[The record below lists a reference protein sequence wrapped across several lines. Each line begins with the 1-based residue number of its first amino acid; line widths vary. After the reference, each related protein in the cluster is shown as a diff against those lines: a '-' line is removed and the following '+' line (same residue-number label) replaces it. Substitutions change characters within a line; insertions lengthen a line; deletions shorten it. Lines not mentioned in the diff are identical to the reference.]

1 MTRGR
6 KPGTQ
11 PADQVFSR
19 PGALPTPPD
28 LPDAARALWGE
39 VMRSTPEQQ
48 WRPGDLPLLAVYC
61 RTYAYA
67 SEAAARLEAEGQLV
81 DGRPS
86 PWARLLAEHAKV
98 LAGLASKL
106 RLAPSARIRPDAA
119 TLRQEPAGRPP
130 WATEGDDDDLLAKP
144 DGFIPSWAGGRA

>member
-6 KPGTQ
+6 KPGVQ
-11 PADQVFSR
+11 PADRHFIR
-19 PGALPTPPD
+19 AGALAAPDD
-28 LPDAARALWGE
+28 LPEPARALWAE

-61 RTYAYA
+61 RTHALA

-106 RLAPSARIRPDAA
+106 RLAPSSRIRPDAA
-119 TLRQEPAGRPP
+119 GLRTQPAGRAP
-130 WATEGDDDDLLAKP
+130 WEADDDDDLLARP
-144 DGFIPSWAGGRA
+144 EAWSGRA